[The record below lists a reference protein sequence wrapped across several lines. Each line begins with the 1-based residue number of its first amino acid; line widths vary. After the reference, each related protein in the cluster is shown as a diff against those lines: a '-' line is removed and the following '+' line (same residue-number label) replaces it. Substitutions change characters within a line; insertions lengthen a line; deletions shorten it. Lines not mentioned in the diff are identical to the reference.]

1 MKTEIEIR
9 EEIEAILKDM
19 AESGDDYQF
28 KSYLNTVLN
37 TLYWVLGSLSMDELI
52 TVTEEEANFW
62 GSD

>member
-1 MKTEIEIR
+1 MKSEAEIR

-28 KSYLNTVLN
+28 KSYLNTVFN
-37 TLYWVLGSLSMDELI
+37 TLQWVLGSLSMDELI